1 MPAALLPWQAGQGSL
16 SCFCNG
22 GREIIVSLWCCHGA
36 RAARRVSV
44 GNLCS
49 AFAFLNVE
57 KKGGGKKENR
67 KLLAALR
74 ATEDASV

>member
-1 MPAALLPWQAGQGSL
+1 MPAALLPWQAGQGRL

-36 RAARRVSV
+36 WAARKVVRV

-49 AFAFLNVE
+49 AFAFLNV
-57 KKGGGKKENR
+57 KKKKKKENQ
-67 KLLAALR
+67 KLLAALQ